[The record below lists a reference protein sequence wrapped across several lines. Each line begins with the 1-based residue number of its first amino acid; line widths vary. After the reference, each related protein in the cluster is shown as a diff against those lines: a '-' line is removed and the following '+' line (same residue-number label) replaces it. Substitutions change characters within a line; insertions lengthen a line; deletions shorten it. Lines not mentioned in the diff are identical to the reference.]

1 MSEDDYLIEFMD
13 KWSRLRRKNQEN
25 EEVWCRAKNKKV
37 PTKLVGKPEGLKD
50 TAKLCR
56 EWAAEIQDDG
66 LFNLGGQQVEMVVPG
81 VKNQVG
87 GYRYLHV
94 LKELEVIE
102 LVEKGIPH
110 VKTNRWRY
118 LLKD

>member
-1 MSEDDYLIEFMD
+1 MVKVEE
-13 KWSRLRRKNQEN
+13 KESRERGGLVQS
-25 EEVWCRAKNKKV
+25 KKQ
-37 PTKLVGKPEGLKD
+37 KGSHKARGKPEGLQILP
-50 TAKLCR
+50 LCR

-94 LKELEVIE
+94 
-102 LVEKGIPH
+102 
-110 VKTNRWRY
+110 
-118 LLKD
+118 